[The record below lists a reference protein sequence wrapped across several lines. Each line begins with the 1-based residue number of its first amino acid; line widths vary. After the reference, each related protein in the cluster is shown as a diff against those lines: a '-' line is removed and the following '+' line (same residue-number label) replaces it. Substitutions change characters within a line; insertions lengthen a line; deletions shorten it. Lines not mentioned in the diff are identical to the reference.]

1 MELFEFIVAQED
13 SKTRIDQYL
22 TARVPYSRSRIQQL
36 IVEGYVLL
44 NDEET
49 KSNAKVKAG
58 DEIVVD
64 VPEAVSIELKPVDLS
79 LEIVY
84 EDSDIIVINKPK
96 GMIVHP
102 GAGTVEPTLVE
113 GLLYHCKDLS
123 GINGAL
129 RPGIVHRIDKDT
141 SGLLVAAKNDQAH
154 QALSAQLS
162 SKTMKRSYLGI
173 VHGVI
178 EPDVATIDAPIGR
191 DTRDRQKMMVTDVN
205 ARSAITHFRVLE
217 RFKEYTYVEFELQT
231 GRTHQIRVHM
241 QYIKHPLM
249 GDPKYSLRNTPDTQG
264 QMLHAYKLVLIHPK
278 THQEMTFTCEVP
290 LIFENTLTDLRNR
303 GDLFER
309 KE

>member
-1 MELFEFIVAQED
+1 MEQYEFIVTLED
-13 SKTRIDQYL
+13 AKMRIDQYL
-22 TARVPYSRSRIQQL
+22 TEKLPYSRSRIQNL
-36 IVEGYVLL
+36 ISQGYILL

-49 KSNAKVKAG
+49 KSNTKVKVD

-64 VPEAVSIELKPVDLS
+64 VPEAQSIELKPVDLN

-84 EDSDIIVINKPK
+84 EDSDIIVVNKPK

-102 GAGTVEPTLVE
+102 GAGTKEPTLVE

-141 SGLLVAAKNDQAH
+141 SGLLVAAKNDLAH
-154 QALSAQLS
+154 QSLSQQLS
-162 SKTMKRSYLGI
+162 SKTMHRSYLGV

-205 ARSAITHFRVLE
+205 ARNAVTHFRVLE
-217 RFKEYTYVEFELQT
+217 RFKDFTYVEFELET

-241 QYIKHPLM
+241 QYIKHPMM
-249 GDPKYSLRNTPDTQG
+249 GDPKYANRNTPDTQG
-264 QMLHAYKLVLIHPK
+264 QMLHAYKLTLVHPK
-278 THQEMTFTCEVP
+278 TQETMTFTCEAP
-290 LIFENTLTDLRNR
+290 EIFKTTLAELQRR
-303 GDLFER
+303 GD
-309 KE
+309 

>member
-1 MELFEFIVAQED
+1 MEQFEFIVALED
-13 SKTRIDQYL
+13 AKTRIDQYL
-22 TARVPYSRSRIQQL
+22 TAKLPYSRSRIQNL
-36 IVEGYVLL
+36 IDQGYILL

-49 KSNAKVKAG
+49 KSNTKVKVG

-64 VPEAVSIELKPVDLS
+64 VPEAESIELKPVDLN

-84 EDSDIIVINKPK
+84 EDSDIIVVNKPK

-102 GAGTVEPTLVE
+102 GAGTKEPTLVE

-141 SGLLVAAKNDQAH
+141 SGLLVAAKNDLAH
-154 QALSAQLS
+154 QSLSQQLS
-162 SKTMKRSYLGI
+162 SKTMHRSYLGV

-205 ARSAITHFRVLE
+205 ARNAITHFRVLE
-217 RFKEYTYVEFELQT
+217 RFKDFTYVEFELET

-241 QYIKHPLM
+241 QYIKHPMM
-249 GDPKYSLRNTPDTQG
+249 GDPKYANRNTPDTQG
-264 QMLHAYKLVLIHPK
+264 QMLHAYKLTLVHPK
-278 THQEMTFTCEVP
+278 TQETMTFTCDVP
-290 LIFENTLTDLRNR
+290 EIFKTTLEELQRR
-303 GDLFER
+303 GD
-309 KE
+309 

>member
-1 MELFEFIVAQED
+1 MEQFEFIVALED
-13 SKTRIDQYL
+13 AKTRIDQYL
-22 TARVPYSRSRIQQL
+22 TAKLPYSRSRIQNL
-36 IVEGYVLL
+36 IDQGYILL

-49 KSNAKVKAG
+49 KSNTKVKVG

-64 VPEAVSIELKPVDLS
+64 VPEAESIELKPVDLN

-84 EDSDIIVINKPK
+84 EDSDIIVVNKPK

-102 GAGTVEPTLVE
+102 GAGTKEPTLVE

-141 SGLLVAAKNDQAH
+141 SGLLVAAKNDLAH
-154 QALSAQLS
+154 QSLSQQLS
-162 SKTMKRSYLGI
+162 SKTMHRSYLGV

-205 ARSAITHFRVLE
+205 ARNAVTHFRVLE
-217 RFKEYTYVEFELQT
+217 RFKDFTYVEFELET

-241 QYIKHPLM
+241 QYIKHPMM
-249 GDPKYSLRNTPDTQG
+249 GDPKYANRNTPDTQG
-264 QMLHAYKLVLIHPK
+264 QMLHAYKLTLVHPK
-278 THQEMTFTCEVP
+278 TQETMTFTCDVP
-290 LIFENTLTDLRNR
+290 EIFKTTLEELQRR
-303 GDLFER
+303 GD
-309 KE
+309 

>member
-1 MELFEFIVAQED
+1 MEQYEFIVTLDDA
-13 SKTRIDQYL
+13 KMRIDQYL
-22 TARVPYSRSRIQQL
+22 TAKLPYSRSRIQNL
-36 IVEGYVLL
+36 ISQGYILL

-49 KSNAKVKAG
+49 KSNTKVKVD

-64 VPEAVSIELKPVDLS
+64 VPEAESIELKPVDLN

-84 EDSDIIVINKPK
+84 EDSDIIVVNKPK

-102 GAGTVEPTLVE
+102 GAGTKEPTLVE

-141 SGLLVAAKNDQAH
+141 SGLLVAAKNDLAH
-154 QALSAQLS
+154 QSLSQQLS
-162 SKTMKRSYLGI
+162 SKTMHRSYLGV

-191 DTRDRQKMMVTDVN
+191 DMRDRQKMMVTDVN
-205 ARSAITHFRVLE
+205 ARNAVTHFRVLE
-217 RFKEYTYVEFELQT
+217 RFKDFTYVEFELET

-241 QYIKHPLM
+241 QYIKHPMM
-249 GDPKYSLRNTPDTQG
+249 GDPKYANRNTPDTQG
-264 QMLHAYKLVLIHPK
+264 QMLHAYKLTLVHPK
-278 THQEMTFTCEVP
+278 TQETMTFTCEAP
-290 LIFENTLTDLRNR
+290 EIFKSTLEELQRR
-303 GDLFER
+303 GD
-309 KE
+309 

>member
-1 MELFEFIVAQED
+1 MEQHEFIVALED
-13 SKTRIDQYL
+13 AKMRIDQYL
-22 TARVPYSRSRIQQL
+22 TSKLPYSRSRIQNL
-36 IVEGYVLL
+36 ISQGYILL

-49 KSNAKVKAG
+49 KSNAKVKVD

-64 VPEAVSIELKPVDLS
+64 VPEAESIELKPVDLN

-84 EDSDIIVINKPK
+84 EDSDIIVVNKPK

-102 GAGTVEPTLVE
+102 GAGTKEPTLVE

-141 SGLLVAAKNDQAH
+141 SGLLVAAKNDLAH
-154 QALSAQLS
+154 QSLSQQLS
-162 SKTMKRSYLGI
+162 SKTMHRSYLGV

-205 ARSAITHFRVLE
+205 ARNAVTHFRVLE
-217 RFKEYTYVEFELQT
+217 RFKDFTYVEFELET

-241 QYIKHPLM
+241 QYIKHPMM
-249 GDPKYSLRNTPDTQG
+249 GDPKYANRNTPDTQG
-264 QMLHAYKLVLIHPK
+264 QMLHAYKLTLVHPK
-278 THQEMTFTCEVP
+278 TQEMMTFTCEAP
-290 LIFENTLTDLRNR
+290 EIFKTTLAELQRR
-303 GDLFER
+303 GD
-309 KE
+309 

>member
-1 MELFEFIVAQED
+1 MEQFEFIVESDDA
-13 SKTRIDQYL
+13 KMRIDQYL
-22 TARVPYSRSRIQQL
+22 AAKMPHSRSRIQNL
-36 IVEGYVLL
+36 IDQGFILL

-49 KSNAKVKAG
+49 KSNTRVKIG

-64 VPEAVSIELKPVDLS
+64 VPEAESIELRPVDLN

-84 EDSDIIVINKPK
+84 EDSDIIVVNKPK

-102 GAGTVEPTLVE
+102 GAGTKDPTLVE
-113 GLLYHCKDLS
+113 GLLFHCKDLS

-141 SGLLVAAKNDQAH
+141 SGLLVAAKNDVAH
-154 QALSAQLS
+154 QSLSQQLS
-162 SKTMKRSYLGI
+162 TKTMRRSYLGV
-173 VHGVI
+173 VHGIV

-205 ARSAITHFRVLE
+205 ARHAVTHFRVLE
-217 RFKEYTYVEFELQT
+217 RFKEFTYVEFELET

-249 GDPKYSLRNTPDTQG
+249 GDPKYATRNTPNTEG
-264 QMLHAYKLVLIHPK
+264 QMLHAYKLTLIHPR
-278 THQEMTFTCEVP
+278 THETMTFTCEVP
-290 LIFENTLTDLRNR
+290 EIFKTTLAELQKR
-303 GDLFER
+303 GD
-309 KE
+309 

>member
-1 MELFEFIVAQED
+1 MEQFEFIVTVED
-13 SKTRIDQYL
+13 AKTRIDQYL
-22 TARVPYSRSRIQQL
+22 SAKLPFSRSRIQNL
-36 IVEGYVLL
+36 INQGYILL

-49 KSNAKVKAG
+49 KSNSKVKAG

-64 VPEAVSIELKPVDLS
+64 VPEAESIELRPVDLH

-84 EDSDIIVINKPK
+84 EDSDIIVVNKPK

-102 GAGTVEPTLVE
+102 GAGTKDPTLVE

-141 SGLLVAAKNDQAH
+141 SGLLVAAKNDTAH
-154 QALSAQLS
+154 QSLSMQLS
-162 SKTMKRSYLGI
+162 TKTMHRSYLGV
-173 VHGVI
+173 VHGIV

-191 DTRDRQKMMVTDVN
+191 DLRDRQKMTVTDVN
-205 ARSAITHFRVLE
+205 ARNAITHFRVLE
-217 RFKEYTYVEFELQT
+217 RFKDFTYVEFELET

-249 GDPKYSLRNTPDTQG
+249 GDPKYALRNTPDT
-264 QMLHAYKLVLIHPK
+264 
-278 THQEMTFTCEVP
+278 
-290 LIFENTLTDLRNR
+290 D
-303 GDLFER
+303 R
-309 KE
+309 KSVV

>member
-1 MELFEFIVAQED
+1 MEQYEFIVTLED
-13 SKTRIDQYL
+13 AKMRIDQYL
-22 TARVPYSRSRIQQL
+22 TAKLPYSRSRIQNL
-36 IVEGYVLL
+36 ISQGYILL

-49 KSNAKVKAG
+49 KSNAKVKAA

-64 VPEAVSIELKPVDLS
+64 VPEAQSIELKPVDLN

-84 EDSDIIVINKPK
+84 EDSDIIVVNKPK

-102 GAGTVEPTLVE
+102 GAGTKEPTLVE

-141 SGLLVAAKNDQAH
+141 SGLLVAAKNDLAH
-154 QALSAQLS
+154 QSLSQQLS
-162 SKTMKRSYLGI
+162 SKTMHRSYLGV

-205 ARSAITHFRVLE
+205 ARNAVTHFRVLE
-217 RFKEYTYVEFELQT
+217 RFKDFTYVEFELET

-241 QYIKHPLM
+241 QYIKHPMM
-249 GDPKYSLRNTPDTQG
+249 GDPKYANRNTPDTQG
-264 QMLHAYKLVLIHPK
+264 QMLHAYKLTLVHPK
-278 THQEMTFTCEVP
+278 TQEMMTFTCEAP
-290 LIFENTLTDLRNR
+290 EIFKTTLAELQRR
-303 GDLFER
+303 GD
-309 KE
+309 

>member
-1 MELFEFIVAQED
+1 MEQYEFIVTLED
-13 SKTRIDQYL
+13 AKMRIDQYL
-22 TARVPYSRSRIQQL
+22 TAKLPYSRSRIQNL
-36 IVEGYVLL
+36 ISQGYILL

-49 KSNAKVKAG
+49 KSNTKVKVD

-64 VPEAVSIELKPVDLS
+64 VPEAESIELKPVDLN

-84 EDSDIIVINKPK
+84 EDSDIIVVNKPK

-102 GAGTVEPTLVE
+102 GAGTKEPTLVE

-141 SGLLVAAKNDQAH
+141 SGLLVAAKNDLAH
-154 QALSAQLS
+154 QSLSQQLS
-162 SKTMKRSYLGI
+162 SKTMHRSYLGV

-191 DTRDRQKMMVTDVN
+191 DMRDRQKMMVTDVN
-205 ARSAITHFRVLE
+205 ARNAVTHFRVLE
-217 RFKEYTYVEFELQT
+217 RFKDFTYVEFELET

-241 QYIKHPLM
+241 QYIKHPMM
-249 GDPKYSLRNTPDTQG
+249 GDPKYANRNTPDTQG
-264 QMLHAYKLVLIHPK
+264 QMLHAYKLTLVHPK
-278 THQEMTFTCEVP
+278 TQETMTFTCEAP
-290 LIFENTLTDLRNR
+290 EIFRTTLAELQRR
-303 GDLFER
+303 GD
-309 KE
+309 

>member
-1 MELFEFIVAQED
+1 MEQYEFIVTLED
-13 SKTRIDQYL
+13 AKMRIDQYL
-22 TARVPYSRSRIQQL
+22 AAKLPYSRSRVQNL
-36 IVEGYVLL
+36 ISQGYILL

-49 KSNAKVKAG
+49 KSNTKVKVD

-64 VPEAVSIELKPVDLS
+64 VPEAESIELKPVDLN

-84 EDSDIIVINKPK
+84 EDSDIIVVNKPK

-102 GAGTVEPTLVE
+102 GAGTKEPTLVE

-141 SGLLVAAKNDQAH
+141 SGLLVAAKNDLAH
-154 QALSAQLS
+154 QSLSQQLS
-162 SKTMKRSYLGI
+162 SKTMHRSYLGV

-191 DTRDRQKMMVTDVN
+191 DMRDRQKMMVTDVN
-205 ARSAITHFRVLE
+205 ARNAVTHFRVLE
-217 RFKEYTYVEFELQT
+217 RFKDFTYVEFELET

-241 QYIKHPLM
+241 QYIKHPMM
-249 GDPKYSLRNTPDTQG
+249 GDPKYANRNTPDTQG
-264 QMLHAYKLVLIHPK
+264 QMLHAYKLTLVHPK
-278 THQEMTFTCEVP
+278 TQETMTFTCEAP
-290 LIFENTLTDLRNR
+290 EIFKITLAELQRR
-303 GDLFER
+303 GD
-309 KE
+309 

>member
-1 MELFEFIVAQED
+1 MEQYEFIVALED
-13 SKTRIDQYL
+13 AKMRIDQYL
-22 TARVPYSRSRIQQL
+22 TSKLPYSRSRIQNL
-36 IVEGYVLL
+36 ISQGYILL

-49 KSNAKVKAG
+49 KSNAKVKVD

-64 VPEAVSIELKPVDLS
+64 VPEAESIELKPVDLN

-84 EDSDIIVINKPK
+84 EDSDIIVVNKPK

-102 GAGTVEPTLVE
+102 GAGTKEPTLVE

-141 SGLLVAAKNDQAH
+141 SGLLVAAKNDLAH
-154 QALSAQLS
+154 QSLSQQLS
-162 SKTMKRSYLGI
+162 SKTMHRSYLGV

-205 ARSAITHFRVLE
+205 ARNAVTHFRVLE
-217 RFKEYTYVEFELQT
+217 RFKDFTYVEFELET

-241 QYIKHPLM
+241 QYIKHPMM
-249 GDPKYSLRNTPDTQG
+249 GDPKYANRNTPDTQG
-264 QMLHAYKLVLIHPK
+264 QMLHAYKLTLVHPK
-278 THQEMTFTCEVP
+278 TQEMMTFTCEAP
-290 LIFENTLTDLRNR
+290 EIFKTTLAELQRR
-303 GDLFER
+303 GD
-309 KE
+309 